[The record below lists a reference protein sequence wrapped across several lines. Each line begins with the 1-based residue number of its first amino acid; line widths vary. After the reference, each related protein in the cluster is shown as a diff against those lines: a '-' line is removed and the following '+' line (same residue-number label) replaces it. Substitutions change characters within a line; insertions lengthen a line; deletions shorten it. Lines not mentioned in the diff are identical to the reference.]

1 MMHMKGKSTLSSA
14 AAAATGFFNGAIS
27 QLHDLHVEE

>member
-1 MMHMKGKSTLSSA
+1 MMPMKGKSTLSA